1 MIVKICP
8 RHGSLTMDLVNINAS
23 HGRSILRC
31 KQCQKESHQR
41 HYEKNKE
48 KIKVSHAEYKER
60 DREAFLKMKRDS
72 AKRMRQKNGEKYRQ
86 KRRRHDRRYV
96 AEMTDRYIA
105 KLVRRGTSL
114 KKEDIPKEV
123 IEMKRVLLQMIRAG
137 IQACRNPG
145 GRPVRNPFS
154 RTRSK

>member
-8 RHGSLTMDLVNINAS
+8 RHGSLTADMVNVDTSKTNT
-23 HGRSILRC
+23 RFRC
-31 KQCQKESHQR
+31 KQCQKEAHR
-41 HYEKNKE
+41 AHYEKNKD
-48 KIKVSHAEYKER
+48 KIKVAHAEYKER
-60 DREAFLKMKRDS
+60 DREAFLQMKRDS

-86 KRRRHDRRYV
+86 KRRKNDRRYV
-96 AEMTDRYIA
+96 AQMTDRYIA

-114 KKEDIPKEV
+114 KKDDIPKEV

-145 GRPVRNPFS
+145 ARPFRNPFG